1 MAQAMSRDNR
11 HPNFALERPAD
22 SHSLV
27 AAAQSGRLAHNRAVP
42 QGGSDSRGRRDVE

>member
-1 MAQAMSRDNR
+1 MAQAMSRGSR

-27 AAAQSGRLAHNRAVP
+27 AAAQ
-42 QGGSDSRGRRDVE
+42 RGRSAVVARRP